1 MLYFTK
7 QFYFGMSL
15 YKSNKSDEYC
25 DQPITTFDDILITE
39 IVSLIFYYISN
50 NEHLSY
56 FNRKKL
62 NKHVLSFRDLI
73 NFSCVSKKCYN
84 IAHSINIFNKLFKN
98 RKYYCEPHISDSILC
113 NIYDYFHITEYK
125 QKEKLHS
132 SIFFQSIYGNIKI
145 MSCEYSLF
153 ILKMIHYCNKWSNLN
168 FETSLIPAYID
179 SKSYINIFGEDVNDE
194 MRLNLYSKVK
204 TLLKRPNLNKV
215 SLGYYW
221 NFDNLKL
228 FLEDLNDNI
237 EILIYY
243 GSFISNY
250 NPDLK
255 LDFKHLKEIKLV
267 NYYTNNPNI
276 ILDLSYFSFCINI
289 ISLYIQLYKID
300 KIDSLNSN
308 ENILKRLS
316 LHKVIL
322 IPFQQLKNVRELEL
336 KNTFIKNQQLQCL
349 KNNEHLKVLTLKSNY
364 NITDISILSTFTI
377 DKLII
382 EGGVYFTSL
391 IGLENIPELIFNKMA
406 YHIFREIPNFKNET
420 LKFINCVI
428 GRMDPYRN
436 SIISDN
442 FGILDESIFLNKV
455 LGVKN
460 LSFEKCSNLINV
472 SPLSNLNSKIKYLNI
487 SFTNVKYIDE
497 LYNIDHIVYNGWFF
511 DYYILNNPKKLEKI
525 KKLDIRLTNYMNK

>member
-7 QFYFGMSL
+7 QFYFGMSF
-15 YKSNKSDEYC
+15 YKSNKKGEYC
-25 DQPITTFDDILITE
+25 DQSITTFDDILITE

-62 NKHVLSFRDLI
+62 NKHILSFRDLI

-98 RKYYCEPHISDSILC
+98 RNYYYEPHISDSILC

-125 QKEKLHS
+125 QKEKFHS

-179 SKSYINIFGEDVNDE
+179 SKSYIDTFGEDVNDE
-194 MRLNLYSKVK
+194 MRLSLYSKVK
-204 TLLKRPNLNKV
+204 SLLKRPNLNKV
-215 SLGYYW
+215 LLGYSW
-221 NFDNLKL
+221 NCDNLKL

-243 GSFISNY
+243 GSFISIY
-250 NPDLK
+250 NIDFK

-267 NYYTNNPNI
+267 NYYTHNPNI
-276 ILDLSYFSFCINI
+276 TLDLNCFSFCINI
-289 ISLYIQLYKID
+289 ISLYIQLYRVNNINSLNNKD
-300 KIDSLNSN
+300 KIISRLCLN
-308 ENILKRLS
+308 
-316 LHKVIL
+316 KVIL
-322 IPFQQLKNVRELEL
+322 MPFQQLKNVRELEL

-349 KNNEHLKVLTLKSNY
+349 KNNEHLKVLRLKSNY
-364 NITDISILSTFTI
+364 NITDISILATFTI
-377 DKLII
+377 DKLVI
-382 EGGVYFTSL
+382 EGAVYFTSL
-391 IGLENIPELIFNKMA
+391 VGLENIPKLIFNKMA
-406 YHIFREIPNFKNET
+406 FHIFLTIPNFNNET

-428 GRMDPYRN
+428 GSMDPFRN
-436 SIISDN
+436 SLIADN
-442 FGILDESIFLNKV
+442 FDILNESIFLNKV

-460 LSFEKCSNLINV
+460 LSFEKCSNLIDL
-472 SPLSNLNSKIKYLNI
+472 SSLSNINSKIKYLNI
-487 SFTNVKYIDE
+487 SYTNVKYIDD
-497 LYNIDHIVYNGWFF
+497 LNNIEHIVYIGWFF
-511 DYYILNNPKKLEKI
+511 DYYILNNPLKLEKI
-525 KKLDIRLTNYMNK
+525 KRLDMKLTHSMNK